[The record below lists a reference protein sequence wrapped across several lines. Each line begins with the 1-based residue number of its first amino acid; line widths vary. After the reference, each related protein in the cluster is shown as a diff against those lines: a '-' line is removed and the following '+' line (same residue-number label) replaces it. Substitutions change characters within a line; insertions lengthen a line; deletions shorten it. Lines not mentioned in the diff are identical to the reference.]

1 MTERHARRESF
12 AATGLDPLATLPE
25 RLSAARPERLRAGLA
40 RAVREVVRG
49 DLVIRDCHPR
59 HFRLEHGTWTFQCG
73 VTVGGPGGEREVW
86 LEGSLRPSR
95 APHAVHV
102 GQAAAFGSEEWSCLL
117 PELGVELRTAPA
129 DTSLPMLP
137 HLTDAERA
145 RVLLEDAIR
154 AGGPAYP
161 DLRIAACRPQVMRYA
176 RGSRCTIRYEIDHGL
191 AAQGRHWP
199 DVVVAKTYRRTTG
212 EHTFHGMQALWS
224 SELSRS
230 SVVAIAEPLAYLPE
244 LRVLVQGPIA
254 EERTLRELIC
264 SSVQRRTPAVLDEVH
279 EYMART
285 ARGLAVL
292 HGCGVAFGET
302 VTLQSEVTEIRTR
315 IERLARLMPEVS
327 GAAAPLL
334 ARVLDLDATH
344 PAELARPSHGTF
356 RPAQVLLHQGRVG
369 FIDFDDFCQAE
380 PALDVAR
387 FRAGI
392 RDCWMRAQVTGDGII
407 PSAAETAASMSVLEA
422 VCDGFL
428 QRYED
433 VAPVSR
439 ERVMLWETLD
449 LLTDVLHAWTRMSP
463 GRLLAGTLTLDDHL
477 RRSGLTADLERSADP
492 RRVDHPA
499 RRSTDL
505 GRKLRSATPRPPIR
519 DATGDRSPNI
529 DAGLRSLATLPQ
541 WLLAAA
547 QPDRLRTSLARAVR
561 DFAGG
566 DRLLHDC
573 RVKHFRLQSAT
584 WTFLCRVT
592 VGAPDGERRDVWL
605 EGSLHPPGTPRAS
618 QETPIVAFGSEG
630 WCCLLPE
637 LGLELR
643 TAPPDTALAL
653 VPDLTDAERARVLLE
668 GVIRAGS
675 PAHADLRIAA
685 CRPRVMRH
693 DRGSRCTVRYE
704 LDHPL
709 SAVGGP
715 WPEVVVAKTYADDRG
730 RNAYLGMRALWSS
743 ELSRSSAVAIAEP
756 LAYVPELRL
765 LVQGPVPGDRTLEE
779 LICSAL
785 PRGAS
790 PAVEELDGDLR
801 RTAEGLA
808 ALHGVGVVCGETVTL
823 EREVAE
829 IRALVERLAGPVP
842 ELAGAAAPL
851 LARVIEL
858 AAEHPAGRVRPSHGS
873 FRPSQVLLHHGGIG
887 FIDFDDFCQAEPA
900 HDIARFRAAIR
911 DCGMRTLLAAGDGV
925 TTGPERIGVALTAVE
940 AVCDVFLRHCEAI
953 EPVSRERVMLW
964 EALDLLTYVL
974 HAWTRTSAARLQ
986 VRMLTLDDRLRR
998 CGLAS
1003 GVEPSAGPEP
1013 TVPRA
1018 A

>member
-1 MTERHARRESF
+1 VAERHARRES
-12 AATGLDPLATLPE
+12 ADATGLERLATLPE
-25 RLSAARPERLRAGLA
+25 RLSAAQPERLRAGLA
-40 RAVREVVRG
+40 GALPEVARG
-49 DLVIRDCHPR
+49 DLIIHDCHPR
-59 HFRLEHGTWTFQCG
+59 HFRLEQDVWTFQCG
-73 VTVGGPGGEREVW
+73 VTVGGPDGEREVW
-86 LEGSLRPSR
+86 LEGSLRPSG
-95 APHAVHV
+95 APYPDHP
-102 GQAAAFGSEEWSCLL
+102 GQEAAFGSEGWSCLL
-117 PELGVELRTAPA
+117 PELGVELRMAPP

-154 AGGPAYP
+154 GGSPAYS
-161 DLRIAACRPQVMRYA
+161 DLRIATCRPQVMRYA
-176 RGSRCTIRYEIDHGL
+176 RGSRCTIRYEIDHGP
-191 AAQGRHWP
+191 AARGRHWP
-199 DVVVAKTYRRTTG
+199 GVVVAKTYRRNTG

-230 SVVAIAEPLAYLPE
+230 SLVAIAEPLAYLPE

-254 EERTLRELIC
+254 EEQTLRGLIC
-264 SSVQRRTPAVLDEVH
+264 ASVQRRTPAALDEVH

-285 ARGLAVL
+285 ARGLAAL

-302 VTLQSEVTEIRTR
+302 VTLESEVTEIRTR

-334 ARVLDLDATH
+334 VRVLDLDATH
-344 PAELARPSHGTF
+344 PAEVARPSHGTF

-392 RDCWMRAQVTGDGII
+392 RDCWMRAQVAGDGII
-407 PSAAETAASMSVLEA
+407 PSAAETAASMTALEA

-428 QRYED
+428 QSYED
-433 VAPVSR
+433 VGPVSR

-463 GRLLAGTLTLDDHL
+463 GRLLAGMLTLDDHL

-492 RRVDHPA
+492 WRVDHPA

-505 GRKLRSATPRPPIR
+505 ERKLRSATPRPPIR
-519 DATGDRSPNI
+519 DETAEQSPNI
-529 DAGLRSLATLPQ
+529 DAGLRSLATLPP

-547 QPDRLRTSLARAVR
+547 QPDRLRTSLARAVP

-566 DRLLHDC
+566 ELLLHDC
-573 RVKHFRLQSAT
+573 RAKHIRLQTTT

-592 VGAPDGERRDVWL
+592 VGAPGGERRDVWL
-605 EGSLHPPGTPRAS
+605 EGSLHPPGTPQAA
-618 QETPIVAFGSEG
+618 QETPVVAFGSER
-630 WCCLLPE
+630 WRCLLPE
-637 LGLELR
+637 LGVELR
-643 TAPPDTALAL
+643 TALPDTALAL
-653 VPDLTDAERARVLLE
+653 VPDLTNADRARVLLE

-675 PAHADLRIAA
+675 SAHADLRIAA

-704 LDHPL
+704 LDHPR
-709 SAVGGP
+709 VGVGRRS
-715 WPEVVVAKTYADDRG
+715 PEVIVAKTYGDDRG
-730 RNAYLGMRALWSS
+730 RNAYLGMRALWGS
-743 ELSRSSAVAIAEP
+743 ELSRSSAIAIAEP

-790 PAVEELDGDLR
+790 PAVEQLDDDLR

-808 ALHGVGVVCGETVTL
+808 ALHGAGVVYGETVTL
-823 EREVAE
+823 EHEVAG

-873 FRPSQVLLHHGGIG
+873 FRPSQVLVHHGGIG

-900 HDIARFRAAIR
+900 HDFARFRAAIR
-911 DCGMRTLLAAGDGV
+911 DCGMRTLLAEGDGV
-925 TTGPERIGVALTAVE
+925 TGGPEAIGAALTAVE
-940 AVCDVFLRHCEAI
+940 AVCEAFLRHCEAI
-953 EPVSRERVMLW
+953 EPVSRERVVLW

-974 HAWTRTSAARLQ
+974 HAWTRTSAARLR

-998 CGLAS
+998 WGLPS
-1003 GVEPSAGPEP
+1003 RVEPSTGPEP